1 MEEQPQKILLKLKTK
16 TQMYKI
22 ERIVI
27 IAILI
32 TLGALFVL
40 MLFTSTDPKPQVN
53 PQVSEYKNSLK
64 ELEEENKELQEL
76 LDSIRTEDSLRI
88 LELRKAKTDLN
99 NKKNEIN
106 KIIKFLPDADAKF
119 RDSLWT
125 VYLTN

>member
-1 MEEQPQKILLKLKTK
+1 MEGLRLRISLKLKTQL
-16 TQMYKI
+16 QMSKI

-27 IAILI
+27 LAILI
-32 TLGALFVL
+32 TLGVLFVL
-40 MLFTSTDPKPQVN
+40 MLFTATDPKTQIDPQVN
-53 PQVSEYKNSLK
+53 EYKNSLK
-64 ELEEENKELQEL
+64 ELEEDNKELEEL
-76 LDSIRTEDSLRI
+76 LDSIRTEDSLRM

-106 KIIKFLPDADAKF
+106 KIIKFLPDADTKF

>member
-1 MEEQPQKILLKLKTK
+1 LEELQLKILLKLKTQL
-16 TQMYKI
+16 QMSKI

-27 IAILI
+27 LAILI

-40 MLFTSTDPKPQVN
+40 MLFTTTDPKPQVD

-64 ELEEENKELQEL
+64 ELEEDNKELQEL

-99 NKKNEIN
+99 NKKNEIT
-106 KIIKFLPDADAKF
+106 KIIKFLPDADTKF

-125 VYLTN
+125 VYLKN

>member
-1 MEEQPQKILLKLKTK
+1 MS
-16 TQMYKI
+16 KI

-27 IAILI
+27 LAILI

-40 MLFTSTDPKPQVN
+40 MLFTTTDPKPQVD

-64 ELEEENKELQEL
+64 ELEEDNKELQEL

-99 NKKNEIN
+99 NKKNEIT
-106 KIIKFLPDADAKF
+106 KIIKFLPDADTKF